1 MKAQNIELRIKSV
14 ENNIKSYYNFISKIL
29 KKLNIKHSVIYLP
42 RKIKRLTLLK
52 SPHVN
57 KKAREQFE
65 IRIYKILIKLSIES
79 QGLSFLKHLILNK
92 PKYLKLSLRRII

>member
-1 MKAQNIELRIKSV
+1 MRDQSFELRIKSV
-14 ENNIKSYYNFISKIL
+14 EKNIKYYYKFLRKIL
-29 KKLNIKHSVIYLP
+29 SKLEIKHSITHLP
-42 RKIKRLTLLK
+42 KKIKRITLLK

-65 IRIYKILIKLSIES
+65 VRIYKVLINLNVEVET
-79 QGLSFLKHLILNK
+79 LSFLKVLLLNK